1 MHRPHRSDKGS
12 DIIMHIIAV
21 RNFNPEPQSAAF
33 GDRDMAQLISTLG
46 FWNTSAAR
54 HTPVEDVQGIF
65 SGSLVAALG
74 LYVLASAGLLTGST
88 AGVAFLLHY
97 AFGVNFGLAFF
108 ILNLPFFYLSWKR
121 LGMAFTLK
129 TFIAIGLT
137 SVIADMQSRFF
148 QISSIHPAW
157 AALLGG
163 LLLGFGLLAL
173 YRHRAS
179 LGGVGILGIY
189 MQERF
194 GIRAGLVQLA
204 IDMCVLAAAFFV
216 TTPPVVFYS
225 VLGAVVLNLFLT
237 INHRA
242 DRYIAL

>member
-1 MHRPHRSDKGS
+1 MT
-12 DIIMHIIAV
+12 
-21 RNFNPEPQSAAF
+21 
-33 GDRDMAQLISTLG
+33 QLINALG
-46 FWNTSAAR
+46 VWNTSATR
-54 HTPVEDVQGIF
+54 HSPIEDVQGIF

-108 ILNLPFFYLSWKR
+108 LLNLPFFYLSWKR
-121 LGMAFTLK
+121 LGMAFTMK

-137 SVIADMQSRFF
+137 SVMSDLQSRLFS
-148 QISSIHPAW
+148 ISSIHPAW

-163 LLLGFGLLAL
+163 LLLGFGALAL

-179 LGGVGILGIY
+179 LGGVGILGVY
-189 MQERF
+189 LQERF

-225 VLGAVVLNLFLT
+225 VLGALVLNLFVA

>member
-1 MHRPHRSDKGS
+1 MS
-12 DIIMHIIAV
+12 IINA
-21 RNFNPEPQSAAF
+21 
-33 GDRDMAQLISTLG
+33 LG
-46 FWNTSAAR
+46 LWNTSATR

-97 AFGVNFGLAFF
+97 ALGINFGLAFF
-108 ILNLPFFYLSWKR
+108 VLNLPFFYLSWRR
-121 LGMAFTLK
+121 LGMAFTVK
-129 TFIAIGLT
+129 TFIAIAIT
-137 SVIADMQSRFF
+137 SVLTNLQGDVF
-148 QISSIHPAW
+148 QIANIHPAW

-163 LLLGFGLLAL
+163 VLLGFGVLAL

-204 IDMCVLAAAFFV
+204 IDLCVLAAAFFV

-237 INHRA
+237 INHRS

>member
-1 MHRPHRSDKGS
+1 VE
-12 DIIMHIIAV
+12 I
-21 RNFNPEPQSAAF
+21 
-33 GDRDMAQLISTLG
+33 GDMTQLINALG
-46 FWNTSAAR
+46 VWNTSATR
-54 HTPVEDVQGIF
+54 HTPIEDVQGIF

-88 AGVAFLLHY
+88 AGGAFLLHY
-97 AFGVNFGLAFF
+97 AFDVNFGLAFF
-108 ILNLPFFYLSWKR
+108 LLNLPFFYLSWKR
-121 LGMAFTLK
+121 LGMAFTIK
-129 TFIAIGLT
+129 TFVAIGLT
-137 SVIADMQSRFF
+137 SVIADVQSRFF
-148 QISSIHPAW
+148 SISSIHPAW

-189 MQERF
+189 LQERF

-225 VLGAVVLNLFLT
+225 VLGAVVLNLFVA

>member
-1 MHRPHRSDKGS
+1 MT
-12 DIIMHIIAV
+12 
-21 RNFNPEPQSAAF
+21 
-33 GDRDMAQLISTLG
+33 QLINALG
-46 FWNTSAAR
+46 LWNTSAAR
-54 HTPVEDVQGIF
+54 HSPIEDVQGIF

-108 ILNLPFFYLSWKR
+108 LLNLPFFYLSWKR

-137 SVIADMQSRFF
+137 SVMSDLQSRLFS
-148 QISSIHPAW
+148 ISSIHPAW

-163 LLLGFGLLAL
+163 LLLGFGALAL

-179 LGGVGILGIY
+179 LGGVGILGVY
-189 MQERF
+189 LQERF
-194 GIRAGLVQLA
+194 GIRAGLVQLG
-204 IDMCVLAAAFFV
+204 IDLCVLAAAFFV

-225 VLGAVVLNLFLT
+225 VLGALVLNLFVA

>member
-1 MHRPHRSDKGS
+1 M
-12 DIIMHIIAV
+12 IQIVNA
-21 RNFNPEPQSAAF
+21 
-33 GDRDMAQLISTLG
+33 LG
-46 FWNTSAAR
+46 FWNTTATR
-54 HTPVEDVQGIF
+54 HTPVEDVQGVF
-65 SGSLVAALG
+65 SGSLVSALG
-74 LYVLASAGLLTGST
+74 LYILASAGLLTGST
-88 AGVAFLLHY
+88 AGIAFLLHY
-97 AFGVNFGLAFF
+97 ALGVNFGLAFF
-108 ILNLPFFYLSWKR
+108 LLNLPFFYLSWKR
-121 LGMAFTLK
+121 LGTAFTIK

-137 SVIADMQSRFF
+137 SLLTSLQPKVMEIVA
-148 QISSIHPAW
+148 IHPAW

-163 LLLGFGLLAL
+163 LLLGYGLLAL

-216 TTPPVVFYS
+216 ATPPVVFYS
-225 VLGAVVLNLFLT
+225 VLGAVVLNLFVA

>member
-1 MHRPHRSDKGS
+1 MT
-12 DIIMHIIAV
+12 
-21 RNFNPEPQSAAF
+21 
-33 GDRDMAQLISTLG
+33 QLINALG
-46 FWNTSAAR
+46 VWNTSATR
-54 HTPVEDVQGIF
+54 HSPIEDVQGIF

-97 AFGVNFGLAFF
+97 AFDVNFGFAFF
-108 ILNLPFFYLSWKR
+108 LLNLPFFYLSWKR
-121 LGMAFTLK
+121 LGMAFTMK

-137 SVIADMQSRFF
+137 SVMSDLQSRLFS
-148 QISSIHPAW
+148 ISSIHPAW

-163 LLLGFGLLAL
+163 LLLGFGALAL

-179 LGGVGILGIY
+179 LGGVGILGVY
-189 MQERF
+189 LQERF

-225 VLGAVVLNLFLT
+225 VLGAIVLNLFVA

>member
-1 MHRPHRSDKGS
+1 MTQR
-12 DIIMHIIAV
+12 INA
-21 RNFNPEPQSAAF
+21 
-33 GDRDMAQLISTLG
+33 LG
-46 FWNTSAAR
+46 VWNTSATR
-54 HTPVEDVQGIF
+54 HTPIEDVQGIF

-108 ILNLPFFYLSWKR
+108 LLNLPFFYLSWKR
-121 LGMAFTLK
+121 LGLAFTLK

-137 SVIADMQSRFF
+137 SVLAEVQSRFLS
-148 QISSIHPAW
+148 ISSIHPAW

-189 MQERF
+189 LQERF

-225 VLGAVVLNLFLT
+225 VLGAIVLNLFVA

>member
-1 MHRPHRSDKGS
+1 MS
-12 DIIMHIIAV
+12 IINA
-21 RNFNPEPQSAAF
+21 
-33 GDRDMAQLISTLG
+33 LG
-46 FWNTSAAR
+46 FWNTNATR

-97 AFGVNFGLAFF
+97 AMGINFGLAFF
-108 ILNLPFFYLSWKR
+108 LLNLPFFYLSWKQ
-121 LGMAFTLK
+121 LGMAFTIK
-129 TFIAIGLT
+129 TFIAIAITSLLT
-137 SVIADMQSRFF
+137 NIQSQVF
-148 QISSIHPAW
+148 QIASIQPAW

-216 TTPPVVFYS
+216 TTPSVVFYS

>member
-1 MHRPHRSDKGS
+1 MS
-12 DIIMHIIAV
+12 
-21 RNFNPEPQSAAF
+21 
-33 GDRDMAQLISTLG
+33 QLINALG
-46 FWNTSAAR
+46 FLNTSATR

-88 AGVAFLLHY
+88 AGIAFLLHY
-97 AFGVNFGLAFF
+97 ALDVNFGLAFF
-108 ILNLPFFYLSWKR
+108 LLNLPFFYLSWRR
-121 LGMAFTLK
+121 LGMAFTVK
-129 TFIAIGLT
+129 TFIAIAITSALT
-137 SVIADMQSRFF
+137 SVQGQVLEIA
-148 QISSIHPAW
+148 SIHPAW

-163 LLLGFGLLAL
+163 LLLGYGVLAL

-194 GIRAGLVQLA
+194 GIRAGLVQLG
-204 IDMCVLAAAFFV
+204 IDLCVLAAAFFV
-216 TTPPVVFYS
+216 TAPPVVFYS
-225 VLGAVVLNLFLT
+225 VVGAVVLNLFLT
-237 INHRA
+237 VNHRA

>member
-1 MHRPHRSDKGS
+1 MTQR
-12 DIIMHIIAV
+12 INA
-21 RNFNPEPQSAAF
+21 
-33 GDRDMAQLISTLG
+33 LG
-46 FWNTSAAR
+46 VWNTSATR
-54 HTPVEDVQGIF
+54 HTPIEDVQGIF
-65 SGSLVAALG
+65 SGSLIAALG

-97 AFGVNFGLAFF
+97 GFGVNFGLAFF
-108 ILNLPFFYLSWKR
+108 LLNLPFFYLSWKR
-121 LGMAFTLK
+121 LGIVFTLK

-137 SVIADMQSRFF
+137 SVLADVQSRFF
-148 QISSIHPAW
+148 SISSIHSAW

-189 MQERF
+189 LQERF
-194 GIRAGLVQLA
+194 GIRAGLGQLA

-225 VLGAVVLNLFLT
+225 VLGAIVLNLFVA

>member
-1 MHRPHRSDKGS
+1 MTQR
-12 DIIMHIIAV
+12 INA
-21 RNFNPEPQSAAF
+21 
-33 GDRDMAQLISTLG
+33 LG
-46 FWNTSAAR
+46 VWNTSATR
-54 HTPVEDVQGIF
+54 HTPIEDVQGIF

-108 ILNLPFFYLSWKR
+108 LLNLPFFYLSWKR
-121 LGMAFTLK
+121 LGLVFTLK
-129 TFIAIGLT
+129 TFVAIGLT
-137 SVIADMQSRFF
+137 SVLAEVQSRFLS
-148 QISSIHPAW
+148 ISSIHPAW

-189 MQERF
+189 LQERF

-225 VLGAVVLNLFLT
+225 VLGAIVLNLFVA

>member
-1 MHRPHRSDKGS
+1 MTQL
-12 DIIMHIIAV
+12 M
-21 RNFNPEPQSAAF
+21 SA
-33 GDRDMAQLISTLG
+33 LG
-46 FWNTSAAR
+46 FWNTSATRQTAL
-54 HTPVEDVQGIF
+54 EDVQGIF

-108 ILNLPFFYLSWKR
+108 LLNLPFFYLSWKQ

-129 TFIAIGLT
+129 TFIAIGITSLLT
-137 SVIADMQSRFF
+137 NIQADVFKIASV
-148 QISSIHPAW
+148 HPAW

-163 LLLGFGLLAL
+163 LLLGYGVLAL

-179 LGGVGILGIY
+179 LGGVGILGVY
-189 MQERF
+189 VQERF
-194 GIRAGLVQLA
+194 GIRAGLVQLG
-204 IDMCVLAAAFFV
+204 IDLCVLAAAFFV

-225 VLGAVVLNLFLT
+225 VLGAVVLNLFVA

>member
-1 MHRPHRSDKGS
+1 MT
-12 DIIMHIIAV
+12 
-21 RNFNPEPQSAAF
+21 
-33 GDRDMAQLISTLG
+33 QLINALG
-46 FWNTSAAR
+46 LWNTSAAR
-54 HTPVEDVQGIF
+54 HSPIEDVQGIF

-108 ILNLPFFYLSWKR
+108 LLNLPFFYLSWKR
-121 LGMAFTLK
+121 LGMAFTVK

-137 SVIADMQSRFF
+137 SAIADLQSRLFS
-148 QISSIHPAW
+148 ISSIHPAW

-163 LLLGFGLLAL
+163 LLLGFGALAL

-179 LGGVGILGIY
+179 LGGVGILGVY
-189 MQERF
+189 LQERF

-225 VLGAVVLNLFLT
+225 VLGALVLNLFVA

>member
-1 MHRPHRSDKGS
+1 MT
-12 DIIMHIIAV
+12 
-21 RNFNPEPQSAAF
+21 
-33 GDRDMAQLISTLG
+33 QLTNALG
-46 FWNTSAAR
+46 FWNTSATR
-54 HTPVEDVQGIF
+54 HAPIEDVQGIF

-108 ILNLPFFYLSWKR
+108 LLNLPFFWLSWKR
-121 LGMAFTLK
+121 LGMAFTVK

-137 SVIADMQSRFF
+137 SVLADVQSRFLS
-148 QISSIHPAW
+148 ISSIHPAW

-189 MQERF
+189 LQERF
-194 GIRAGLVQLA
+194 GIRAGLVQLV

-225 VLGAVVLNLFLT
+225 VLGAVVLNLFVA

>member
-1 MHRPHRSDKGS
+1 
-12 DIIMHIIAV
+12 
-21 RNFNPEPQSAAF
+21 
-33 GDRDMAQLISTLG
+33 MAQITQLLG
-46 FWNTSAAR
+46 LWNTAPNR

-74 LYVLASAGLLTGST
+74 LYCLASAGLLTGST
-88 AGVAFLLHY
+88 AGIAFLLHY
-97 AFGVNFGLAFF
+97 AFGLNFGLTFF
-108 ILNLPFFYLSWKR
+108 LLNLPFFYLSWKR
-121 LGMAFTLK
+121 LGMSFTIK

-137 SVIADMQSRFF
+137 SVLADIQSRFLEIAD
-148 QISSIHPAW
+148 ISPAW

-163 LLLGFGLLAL
+163 LLLGYGLLAL

-189 MQERF
+189 LQERF

-216 TTPPVVFYS
+216 TTPEVVFYS
-225 VLGAVVLNLFLT
+225 VFGAVVLNLFVA

>member
-1 MHRPHRSDKGS
+1 MTQR
-12 DIIMHIIAV
+12 INA
-21 RNFNPEPQSAAF
+21 
-33 GDRDMAQLISTLG
+33 LG
-46 FWNTSAAR
+46 VWNTSATR
-54 HTPVEDVQGIF
+54 HTPIEDVQGIF
-65 SGSLVAALG
+65 SGSLIAALG
-74 LYVLASAGLLTGST
+74 IYVLASAGLLTGST

-108 ILNLPFFYLSWKR
+108 LLNLPFFYLSWRR
-121 LGMAFTLK
+121 LGMAFTIK

-137 SVIADMQSRFF
+137 SVLSDVQSRFF
-148 QISSIHPAW
+148 SISSIHPAW

-189 MQERF
+189 LQERF

-216 TTPPVVFYS
+216 TTPSVVFYS
-225 VLGAVVLNLFLT
+225 VLGAIVLNLFVA

>member
-1 MHRPHRSDKGS
+1 MTQL
-12 DIIMHIIAV
+12 M
-21 RNFNPEPQSAAF
+21 SA
-33 GDRDMAQLISTLG
+33 LG
-46 FWNTSAAR
+46 FWNTTATR
-54 HTPVEDVQGIF
+54 HTTVEDVQGIF
-65 SGSLVAALG
+65 SGSIIAALG

-108 ILNLPFFYLSWKR
+108 LLNLPFFYLSWKR
-121 LGMAFTLK
+121 LGMAFTVK
-129 TFIAIGLT
+129 TFIAIGITSLLT
-137 SVIADMQSRFF
+137 NVQTDVFKIASV
-148 QISSIHPAW
+148 HPAW

-189 MQERF
+189 LQERF
-194 GIRAGLVQLA
+194 GIRAGLVQLG
-204 IDMCVLAAAFFV
+204 IDLCVLAAAFFV

-225 VLGAVVLNLFLT
+225 VLGAVVLNLFVA

>member
-1 MHRPHRSDKGS
+1 MT
-12 DIIMHIIAV
+12 
-21 RNFNPEPQSAAF
+21 
-33 GDRDMAQLISTLG
+33 QLINALG
-46 FWNTSAAR
+46 VWNTSATR
-54 HTPVEDVQGIF
+54 HSTVEDVQGIF

-108 ILNLPFFYLSWKR
+108 LLNLPFFYLSWKR
-121 LGMAFTLK
+121 LGMAFTIK

-137 SVIADMQSRFF
+137 SVLSDAQSRFF
-148 QISSIHPAW
+148 SISSIHPAW

-189 MQERF
+189 LQERF

-204 IDMCVLAAAFFV
+204 IDMCVLAVAVFV

-225 VLGAVVLNLFLT
+225 VLGAVVLNLFVA

>member
-1 MHRPHRSDKGS
+1 MS
-12 DIIMHIIAV
+12 IITA
-21 RNFNPEPQSAAF
+21 
-33 GDRDMAQLISTLG
+33 LG
-46 FWNTSAAR
+46 FWNTNATR

-97 AFGVNFGLAFF
+97 ALGINFGLAFF
-108 ILNLPFFYLSWKR
+108 LLNVPFFYLSWKQ
-121 LGMAFTLK
+121 LGMAFTIK
-129 TFIAIGLT
+129 TFIAISIT
-137 SVIADMQSRFF
+137 SVLTNVQGQVF
-148 QISSIHPAW
+148 QISEIHPAW
-157 AALLGG
+157 AALIGG

-204 IDMCVLAAAFFV
+204 IDLCVLAAAFFV
-216 TTPPVVFYS
+216 TTPSVVFYS
-225 VLGAVVLNLFLT
+225 VLGAVVFNLFLT

>member
-1 MHRPHRSDKGS
+1 
-12 DIIMHIIAV
+12 
-21 RNFNPEPQSAAF
+21 
-33 GDRDMAQLISTLG
+33 MAQLISALG
-46 FWNTSAAR
+46 FGNTAATR
-54 HTPVEDVQGIF
+54 HTPIEDVQGVF
-65 SGSLVAALG
+65 SGSLVSAIG
-74 LYVLASAGLLTGST
+74 LYLLASAGLLTGST

-97 AFGVNFGLAFF
+97 AFGINFGLAFF
-108 ILNLPFFYLSWKR
+108 LLNLPFFWLSWKR
-121 LGMAFTLK
+121 LGMAFTIK

-137 SVIADMQSRFF
+137 SVLSDVQSRFF
-148 QISSIHPAW
+148 SISSIHPAW

-163 LLLGFGLLAL
+163 LLLGFGVLAL

-179 LGGVGILGIY
+179 LGGVGILGVY
-189 MQERF
+189 LQERF

-204 IDMCVLAAAFFV
+204 IDLCVLAAAFFV

-225 VLGAVVLNLFLT
+225 VLGAVVLNLFVA

>member
-1 MHRPHRSDKGS
+1 MS
-12 DIIMHIIAV
+12 
-21 RNFNPEPQSAAF
+21 
-33 GDRDMAQLISTLG
+33 QLISALG

-74 LYVLASAGLLTGST
+74 LYVLAGAGLLTGST

-108 ILNLPFFYLSWKR
+108 LLNLPFFYLSWKR
-121 LGMAFTLK
+121 LGMAFTVK

-137 SVIADMQSRFF
+137 SVLADIQSRFF
-148 QISSIHPAW
+148 EIASIHSAW

-189 MQERF
+189 LQERF

-225 VLGAVVLNLFLT
+225 VLGAVVLNLFLA

>member
-1 MHRPHRSDKGS
+1 MTQL
-12 DIIMHIIAV
+12 M
-21 RNFNPEPQSAAF
+21 SA
-33 GDRDMAQLISTLG
+33 LG
-46 FWNTSAAR
+46 FWNTSATR
-54 HTPVEDVQGIF
+54 HTALEDVQGIF

-97 AFGVNFGLAFF
+97 AVGVNFGLAFF
-108 ILNLPFFYLSWKR
+108 LLNLPFFYLSWKQ

-129 TFIAIGLT
+129 TFIAIGITSLLT
-137 SVIADMQSRFF
+137 NIQADVFKIASV
-148 QISSIHPAW
+148 HPAW

-163 LLLGFGLLAL
+163 LLLGYGVLAL

-179 LGGVGILGIY
+179 LGGVGILGVY
-189 MQERF
+189 VQERF
-194 GIRAGLVQLA
+194 GIRAGLVQLG
-204 IDMCVLAAAFFV
+204 IDLCVLAAAFFV

-225 VLGAVVLNLFLT
+225 VLGAVVLNLFVA

>member
-1 MHRPHRSDKGS
+1 
-12 DIIMHIIAV
+12 
-21 RNFNPEPQSAAF
+21 
-33 GDRDMAQLISTLG
+33 MAQISSVFGL
-46 FWNTSAAR
+46 WNTSPTR
-54 HTPVEDVQGIF
+54 HSAVEDLQGIF
-65 SGSLVAALG
+65 TGSLIAALG
-74 LYVLASAGLLTGST
+74 LYFLASAGFLTGST

-108 ILNLPFFYLSWKR
+108 LLNLPFFYLSLKR
-121 LGMAFTLK
+121 LGTAFTVK

-137 SVIADMQSRFF
+137 SFLTDIQSRLF
-148 QISSIHPAW
+148 QIGTIQPAW

-163 LLLGFGLLAL
+163 LLLGYGLLAL

-189 MQERF
+189 LQERF

-204 IDMCVLAAAFFV
+204 IDMVVLVFAFGV
-216 TTPPVVFYS
+216 TSPEVVAWS
-225 VLGAVVLNLFLT
+225 VLGAVVLNLFVA

>member
-1 MHRPHRSDKGS
+1 
-12 DIIMHIIAV
+12 
-21 RNFNPEPQSAAF
+21 
-33 GDRDMAQLISTLG
+33 MAQLIGALG
-46 FWNTSAAR
+46 IWNTSATR
-54 HTPVEDVQGIF
+54 HTPLEDAQGIF
-65 SGSLVAALG
+65 SGSLVSALG

-88 AGVAFLLHY
+88 AGIAFLLHY
-97 AFGVNFGLAFF
+97 TFGVNFGLAFF
-108 ILNLPFFYLSWKR
+108 LLNLPFFYLSLKR
-121 LGMAFTLK
+121 LGIAFTIK
-129 TFIAIGLT
+129 TFVAIGLT
-137 SVIADMQSRFF
+137 SVLADVQSRFF
-148 QISSIHPAW
+148 EISSIHPAW

-194 GIRAGLVQLA
+194 GIRAGLVQLSV
-204 IDMCVLAAAFFV
+204 DMCVLAAAFFV
-216 TTPPVVFYS
+216 TTPPVVIYS
-225 VLGAVVLNLFLT
+225 VVGAVVLNLFLT